1 MITCKCYMHRTI
13 KTIVILKPKSAT
25 AGFET
30 GTAAMQ
36 NPNLMSD
43 RLSITPRSY
52 SPESDMFGVD
62 ILGATLFLT
71 NERFSHYLERRSLRY
86 SVMLI
91 RNSNDSASVVTGIR
105 TKKYRGHVHLWLCSA
120 SGVRRCLLSWHA
132 RYRGG

>member
-1 MITCKCYMHRTI
+1 MHRTI

-30 GTAAMQ
+30 GTAGNMQ
-36 NPNLMSD
+36 NWNLMSD

-52 SPESDMFGVD
+52 SRESDMFGVD

-71 NERFSHYLERRSLRY
+71 KEFHTTVYLERRPLRY

-91 RNSNDSASVVTGIR
+91 RN
-105 TKKYRGHVHLWLCSA
+105 
-120 SGVRRCLLSWHA
+120 
-132 RYRGG
+132 